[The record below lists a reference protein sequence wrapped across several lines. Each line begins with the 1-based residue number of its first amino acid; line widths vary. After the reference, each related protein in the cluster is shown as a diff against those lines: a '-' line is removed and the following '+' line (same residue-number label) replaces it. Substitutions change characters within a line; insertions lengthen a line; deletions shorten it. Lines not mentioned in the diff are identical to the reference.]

1 MIDSKVFYNKLRVKA
16 LLDKYLEGFIEYA
29 LQLKQQ
35 YSLTDEHIKGVITMS
50 ATVING
56 NKLAEL
62 SKLWKRAVP
71 AEAFVNV
78 PDGEYVGDLKEMKL
92 DQSKKS
98 GRLQVTSTFEIADG
112 DNAGKTTKKFDG
124 VDDLVSMGYFKR
136 YCEIIGLDLPEDLG
150 LWQEALDEFVANNV
164 DLYNITV
171 KSSKGKDD
179 KTYNNV
185 YVNGIS
191 EYTKGTEGT
200 EGTEEG
206 AAEPEPEPEAEAE
219 AEAEPEE
226 EAEEEQQVEP
236 PKKFVKTFAK
246 PVVKVAAKPIATAP
260 KKIVAKR

>member
-1 MIDSKVFYNKLRVKA
+1 
-16 LLDKYLEGFIEYA
+16 
-29 LQLKQQ
+29 
-35 YSLTDEHIKGVITMS
+35 MS

-62 SKLWKRAVP
+62 SKLWKKAVP

-150 LWQEALDEFVANNV
+150 LWQEALDEFVANNG

-200 EGTEEG
+200 EEEG
-206 AAEPEPEPEAEAE
+206 AEPEPEPEEEAE
-219 AEAEPEE
+219 AEEEAEE
-226 EAEEEQQVEP
+226 EAAEEEQQVEP
-236 PKKFVKTFAK
+236 PKKFIKTLAK

>member
-219 AEAEPEE
+219 AEPEE